1 MRLSRTSIQ
10 KAVAGV
16 AVGSGLMVSGAASAG
31 LVYDLRFADGD
42 HTKVATAGGSYTLE
56 LWARVSGTNATSTD
70 ETLTYSYINI
80 VSTQASGGAI
90 ASGGLSNGTLVAPFQ
105 GGGSRAGGPTEMS
118 STPDGVVDW
127 GSSSTGAANTNY
139 MFARTSTVGGELGG
153 GTLGQAV
160 GNSWEFKLATFTVNA
175 TTLGPGGTT
184 AFNMVKPAAT
194 AFTGVSYAGATID
207 GSAFNVT
214 NTNQQGA
221 YAGSTGVLFLVPEPG
236 SLGLLGA
243 AAIGLIGRRRRQS

>member
-31 LVYDLRFADGD
+31 LVYDLSFADGD

-70 ETLTYSYINI
+70 EALTFSYVNI
-80 VSTQASGGAI
+80 VSTQSSAGAITSGGISTGA
-90 ASGGLSNGTLVAPFQ
+90 LTAPFN
-105 GGGSRAGGPTEMS
+105 GGGSRAGAGSDMNT
-118 STPDGVVDW
+118 DGALDW
-127 GSSSTGAANTNY
+127 GSTSTGAANTNY

-160 GNSWEFKLATFTVNA
+160 GSTWEFKLATFTVNA
-175 TTLGPGGTT
+175 TTVGAGTT
-184 AFNMVKPAAT
+184 AYNIVKPAAT
-194 AFTGVSYAGATID
+194 AFTGVSYAGGSVD
-207 GSAFNVT
+207 GSLYNVT

-221 YAGSTGVLFLVPEPG
+221 YTGSQGVLFLVPEPG
-236 SLGLLGA
+236 TLGLLGA